1 MKKEPNK
8 KTIMLIALMLV
19 TACLFAQ
26 TTSSGP
32 DGISTVKQVF
42 KTVYDFFTSGIVRV
56 IAIAGVIWS
65 GIKMITNK
73 GDPHAMKSLIPIFV
87 ACLIIGSA
95 TFFVGKFL
103 TDDIQSVET
112 LDVEGWW

>member
-19 TACLFAQ
+19 TACLFAD
-26 TTSSGP
+26 P
-32 DGISTVKQVF
+32 MDGVSTVKQVF
-42 KTVYDFFTSGIVRV
+42 QTVYDFFTSGIVRV
-56 IAIAGVIWS
+56 IAISGVVWS

-73 GDPHAMKSLIPIFV
+73 GDPHAMKSLIPIFI

-95 TFFVGKFL
+95 SFFVDKFL
-103 TDDIQSVET
+103 SDDIKAVDT
-112 LDVEGWW
+112 LNSGTWWE